1 MGTRFSRSRR
11 LSKICKKSNEMRETD
26 EQYSNYIIAIELD
39 RIQRQLD
46 LLKEVTN
53 KPDRNDQT
61 S

>member
-1 MGTRFSRSRR
+1 
-11 LSKICKKSNEMRETD
+11 MRETD